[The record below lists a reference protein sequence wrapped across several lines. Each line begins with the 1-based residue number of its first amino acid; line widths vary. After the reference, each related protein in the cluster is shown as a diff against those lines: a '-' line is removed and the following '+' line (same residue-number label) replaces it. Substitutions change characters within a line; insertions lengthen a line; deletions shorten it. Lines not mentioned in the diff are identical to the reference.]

1 MTILFFAP
9 TFAPCVVCHFT
20 QDSPGLAILSPN
32 KMTVQMKS
40 IQFSLV
46 HTYDRKKQTDKNGEG
61 LIWVVA
67 YQAGKHKYYSTGVRV
82 RPDQWSR
89 KRACILRHPN
99 AAAYNAKLNAKV
111 AELANYQVQLINSKF
126 GDHIRLAEFDEK
138 YRNSEAGTL
147 TFTSFYESEL
157 ERCDLVGSSRQA
169 QRNTLNKLKAVKSV
183 IHFNELTYNVVD
195 KFHKALVDGKLS
207 QTTIAKHHKDLKKY
221 IHLAIKKDLLDINA
235 NPYKKFEYSRGRS
248 KPKDFL
254 RIEEIELIE
263 QLNTNS
269 LPEPIRLIK
278 NFFLLTLYTGLR
290 FSDAVTMTP
299 GHLGQ
304 THKGL
309 VYNAVMQKTRR
320 FNKKIS
326 LPLYA
331 LFKFSGEKE
340 SRAQRIVK
348 RCLMLYRSDQATP
361 LFKGLSNPVANRNL
375 KELAYYAGIN
385 KHLTCHTARHS
396 FGTNMAVKVPISTL
410 QYYMGH
416 DKVSTTSQ
424 YIQWS
429 REIQDRVME
438 QIEWE
443 STV

>member
-1 MTILFFAP
+1 
-9 TFAPCVVCHFT
+9 
-20 QDSPGLAILSPN
+20 
-32 KMTVQMKS
+32 MKS

-46 HTYDRKKQTDKNGEG
+46 HTYDRKKQTDKNGQG

-67 YQAGKHKYYSTGVRV
+67 YQAGKHKYYNTQVRV

-89 KRACILRHPN
+89 KRGCVLRHPN

-111 AELANYQVQLINSKF
+111 AELANYQVHLINSRF
-126 GDHIRLAEFDEK
+126 GQHIRLAEFDEK

-147 TFTSFYESEL
+147 SFTAFYEAEL
-157 ERCDLVGSSRQA
+157 EKDDLAGSSRQA
-169 QRNTLNKLKAVKSV
+169 QRNTLKKLKAVKPV
-183 IHFNELTYNVVD
+183 IQFNELTYNIVD
-195 KFHKALVDGKLS
+195 KFHKALVAEKLS

-221 IHLAIKKDLLDINA
+221 VHLAIKKDLLDINA

-254 RIEEIELIE
+254 RIEEIDKIE
-263 QLNTNS
+263 QFNAS
-269 LPEPIRLIK
+269 RLPEHIQRIK
-278 NFFLLTLYTGLR
+278 DFFLLMLYTGLR
-290 FSDAVTMTP
+290 FSDAAVLAP
-299 GHLGQ
+299 EHLSQ
-304 THKGL
+304 TKKGL
-309 VYNAVMQKTRR
+309 VYDAVMHKTRR

-340 SRAQRIVK
+340 GRAQRIVK
-348 RCLMLYRSDQATP
+348 QCLMRYRSGQSTP

-375 KELAYYAGIN
+375 KELADHAGIN